1 MRDAT
6 VAAGMAL
13 AALLLAAAAPASPA
27 AGDAAAGAAIA
38 EAERCM
44 ECHGPTGLGDG
55 PAASG
60 GVHRFAKLA
69 GQPRDYLALQLR
81 RFRSGARKH
90 DVMRLNA
97 ARLEEGDIDDV
108 AAFFAAQPRPA
119 RDAAA
124 LPPSDDALAQVS
136 RLYAQGDAA
145 RGIAACAGCHGEAG
159 GGTGAPRVPLLAGQD
174 PRYLAQQLEN
184 LRSGWRREPADG
196 SIKAATRA
204 LEDREIRALAQWLAA
219 AP

>member
-1 MRDAT
+1 MRDST
-6 VAAGMAL
+6 VAAGVML
-13 AALLLAAAAPASPA
+13 AALLLAAASPAAEA

-44 ECHGPTGLGDG
+44 ECHGPTGLGNG

-60 GVHRFAKLA
+60 GMHRFAKLA

-97 ARLEEGDIDDV
+97 ARLEEADIDDV
-108 AAFFAAQPRPA
+108 AAYFSAQPRPV
-119 RDAAA
+119 RDEAAV
-124 LPPSDDALAQVS
+124 PPSDEALAQVS

-145 RGIAACAGCHGEAG
+145 RGIAACAGCHGAG
-159 GGTGAPRVPLLAGQD
+159 GRGTGSPRVPLLAGQD
-174 PRYLAQQLEN
+174 PRYLAQQLQD

-196 SIKAATRA
+196 AVKAATRG
-204 LEDREIRALAQWLAA
+204 LEDREIRALAHWLAA
-219 AP
+219 VP